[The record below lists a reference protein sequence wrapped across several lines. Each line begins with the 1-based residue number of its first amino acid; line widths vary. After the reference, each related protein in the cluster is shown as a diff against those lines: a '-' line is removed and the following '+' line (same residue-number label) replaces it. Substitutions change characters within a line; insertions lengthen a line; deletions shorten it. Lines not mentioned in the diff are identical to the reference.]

1 MSPSQVSSDDF
12 PRLAGARNSDVWKA
26 RVSAL
31 LDGKHH
37 LGFVTKKD
45 HNGVSDDEDEDSAIG
60 SDMPDDE
67 DTPNSTV
74 STEIDSEE
82 VDFEDSLDELQPS
95 DGDNSNPSGKKTE
108 KPVPSSAC
116 QLCRMAA
123 QTKTFLM
130 KTMDDTHIC
139 LVKNLMTA
147 FDIFQTICTKY
158 DGAAFHGEPYFIQHF
173 LMEIKYEEGS
183 GFTNFFLE
191 LENAMKAASEATEYT
206 LTDGQKSLNLS
217 HSMPKSWKDDL
228 RVWKDM
234 RKFIPYEELKVI
246 IEAKVRELQAQECYS
261 LAMGT
266 PESQDACR
274 YCQKPRYNICQCR
287 GLQKNLRSGTVKA
300 GMVLPAHFELR
311 GTNNYRSHPY
321 NNDQV
326 NSNRGGGSWY
336 QGGRGGRNG
345 GRGRGGNRGNN
356 NNSNNGNNNNSN
368 NKNNSQS
375 SRRYEDYDQS
385 RRKDALV
392 AVVSA
397 VQTDTSAVS
406 LRDQANT
413 DLDTSRAID
422 SGCSSHVTQ
431 HAEWFKTKTAA
442 NGVSQRQYNLLSVA
456 AAVDNGY
463 RFNFKWTMCS
473 VHTNQ
478 RFNIKAMKYATSKLY
493 QLTAL
498 PA

>member
-158 DGAAFHGEPYFIQHF
+158 DGAAFHGDPYFIQHF

-300 GMVLPAHFELR
+300 GMVLPAHFVVPTTTGAIR
-311 GTNNYRSHPY
+311 TTTTKSIAI
-321 NNDQV
+321 V
-326 NSNRGGGSWY
+326 VA
-336 QGGRGGRNG
+336 GRGIKVVVVVAMEVVDVVGIA
-345 GRGRGGNRGNN
+345 
-356 NNSNNGNNNNSN
+356 
-368 NKNNSQS
+368 
-375 SRRYEDYDQS
+375 S